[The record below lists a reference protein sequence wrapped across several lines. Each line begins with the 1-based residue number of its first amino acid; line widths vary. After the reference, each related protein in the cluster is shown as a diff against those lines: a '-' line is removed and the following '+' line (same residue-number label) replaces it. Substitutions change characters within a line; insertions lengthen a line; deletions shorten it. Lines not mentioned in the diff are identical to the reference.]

1 METAK
6 LFANG
11 QSQAL
16 RLPKEYRFSGNE
28 VGIRKMGEMV
38 VLFPKDKKDDL
49 FFSSLG
55 EFTDDVF
62 ESINSVREKNYS
74 DSSREI
80 LWNIY

>member
-11 QSQAL
+11 QSQAI
-16 RLPKEYRFSGNE
+16 RLPKEFRFTGNE
-28 VGIRKMGEMV
+28 VGIRKFGEMV
-38 VLFPKDKKDDL
+38 ILFPKDKKDEI

-62 ESINSVREKNYS
+62 ESINSVRKENYS

-80 LWNIY
+80 L

>member
-11 QSQAL
+11 QSQAI

-28 VGIRKMGEMV
+28 VGIRKLGEMV
-38 VLFPKDKKDDL
+38 VLFPKDKKDEI

-55 EFTDDVF
+55 EFTEDVF
-62 ESINSVREKNYS
+62 ESINSARKENYS
-74 DSSREI
+74 DLSREI
-80 LWNIY
+80 L

>member
-11 QSQAL
+11 QSQAI

-28 VGIRKMGEMV
+28 VGIRKFGEMV
-38 VLFPKDKKDDL
+38 VLFPKDKKEEI

-55 EFTDDVF
+55 EFTEDVF
-62 ESINSVREKNYS
+62 ESINSARKENCS
-74 DSSREI
+74 DFSREVK
-80 LWNIY
+80 